1 MFSDADAVL
10 ALVRAGFR
18 GKRVLVVGD
27 AMLDRYLWG
36 EVSRISPEAP
46 VPVVRLTRRSATAGG
61 AANVAANLARLGC
74 TASLCAAVGAD
85 AGRDELA
92 AMLQAQGVDPGLLTV
107 VPGFP
112 TIVKTRVLGGHQ
124 QVVRID
130 EEEPRKL
137 DAVAVAPL
145 ASTAA
150 AAVASHDAV
159 ILSDYAKGVVQ
170 PAVAQAVIA
179 AARAKGIPVL
189 VDPKGAD
196 WAKYQGATTVTP
208 NTGELATATG
218 IPAHDY
224 ERMVSAGAVLRD
236 RLGLAFLTFTRGEH
250 GITLIGERTTSVP
263 AQAREVFDVSG
274 AGDTVI
280 ATMAAAIAG
289 GLSPEDAMRLAN
301 AAAGIVVGKVG
312 TVPIERAE
320 LEHELIRLIAAEP
333 EGKVRSWSEATS
345 QIARWKAAGEEVVFT
360 NGCFDILHAG
370 HCQILEQSRRVG
382 DRLVVGLNADDSVR
396 RLKGPTRPVNPQED
410 RAAVLAA
417 LACVDLVV
425 LFDQDTPLELI
436 TTLRPDVL
444 VKGQDYREDQVVG
457 GPEVKSWGGRVAL
470 LPLLPG
476 RSTTNTIKRANC
488 G

>member
-1 MFSDADAVL
+1 
-10 ALVRAGFR
+10 
-18 GKRVLVVGD
+18 
-27 AMLDRYLWG
+27 
-36 EVSRISPEAP
+36 
-46 VPVVRLTRRSATAGG
+46 
-61 AANVAANLARLGC
+61 
-74 TASLCAAVGAD
+74 
-85 AGRDELA
+85 
-92 AMLQAQGVDPGLLTV
+92 
-107 VPGFP
+107 
-112 TIVKTRVLGGHQ
+112 
-124 QVVRID
+124 
-130 EEEPRKL
+130 
-137 DAVAVAPL
+137 
-145 ASTAA
+145 
-150 AAVASHDAV
+150 
-159 ILSDYAKGVVQ
+159 
-170 PAVAQAVIA
+170 
-179 AARAKGIPVL
+179 
-189 VDPKGAD
+189 
-196 WAKYQGATTVTP
+196 VTP